1 MLVWELKSRGCAV
14 RIFILQIACQF
25 QLKHRCLLGF
35 CGARWLLSFCK
46 LLGKLLVSCI
56 LVPQFIFLRG
66 FSGLW
71 GRGGGGGAPFLGE
84 VFLRK
89 ERRGCTVLWL
99 VPLGEPRRRPWTRDL
114 GDFQG
119 YLFPSQNLPLQIRL
133 KCTHLPTRSKL
144 TFYSQWGDMVSGLCQ
159 RRGFDSENSQSYFL
173 QRNRWVSLKDW
184 L

>member
-1 MLVWELKSRGCAV
+1 MRVKEQGL
-14 RIFILQIACQF
+14 
-25 QLKHRCLLGF
+25 RCPDLYF
-35 CGARWLLSFCK
+35 ANSMS
-46 LLGKLLVSCI
+46 VSAQTS
-56 LVPQFIFLRG
+56 LPLRL
-66 FSGLW
+66 LW
-71 GRGGGGGAPFLGE
+71 GTMVAFLLQAFGQIVGLLHSSPSIYLPQRLLWALGTGGGGGAPFLGE
-84 VFLRK
+84 VFLRT

-173 QRNRWVSLKDW
+173 QRNR
-184 L
+184 